1 MPSLATLM
9 ANFPIF
15 PGLKLEVVGVDAGR
29 GERFAR
35 LGAAALRVTLEANE
49 RHEEVRFAW

>member
-1 MPSLATLM
+1 M

-35 LGAAALRVTLEANE
+35 LGAAALRVALEANE